1 MRHIFLLF
9 SVLFTVQIFQAQVV
23 QIIPSN
29 ATTDSDITLIFDA
42 TQGNGELSNYQ
53 GDVYLYTGV
62 ITSESSNGHDWKHV
76 QADWFEVNPELLMT
90 AVGDNKYSISFNIR
104 ALYGISESEEVLQLA
119 MLFVNEDYSLIGR
132 NADLSDIFVD
142 INKTFTGNYVS
153 YVLSGQNLLVQT
165 ETGVIEIGFFNSQS
179 VKVEYVAN
187 GSSEIDTSFSVVGT
201 PEFTSVSFTEE
212 LDFLSFKS
220 SELEIFLK
228 KNPLK
233 LFFVSETDTVLRDF
247 EGFTS
252 RNSGGSCSFEVSENE
267 AFYGGG
273 SRAVPINRRG
283 SYLPTWNQAHYGY
296 GNGEATLN
304 LSIPMFISSEG
315 YGLFVDNQYLV
326 KFDLAATSPNV
337 LAWNTSGGRMCYY
350 FMLGDFTSILDTY
363 TDITGKQPLPPVW
376 ALGYIQSKFGYHTET
391 EARQIVQDLKSQ
403 GFPLDALVLDLYWF
417 GDLNA
422 MGNLDWDNSNW
433 QNPVDMMF
441 DFQQDNIKTIL
452 ISEPYFTLESDNF
465 WTAHNSGYFAK
476 NWQGETYP
484 IWGFWAGDAAL
495 LDITNSAAQNW
506 MWQFYENRYLE
517 GAAGWW
523 TDLGEPETHFG
534 DMYHAFGQA
543 DAVHNVYNQI
553 WARMIA
559 EKHAENFP
567 NDRLF
572 NLTRSGYAGI
582 QNYSTFP
589 WSGDIQRTFSGLQA
603 QIPIMLGAG
612 MSGVGYMH
620 SDVGGFT
627 GEEGNGDLFS
637 RWVQYGTFA
646 PVLRVHGHGTD
657 IEPTTYAEPYRSI
670 ARDFIR
676 LRYRMLPY
684 NYSLAWRNSISGI
697 PLATQLNFYEPE
709 NQQLNNISDQYFWGE
724 NLLVAPIL
732 EANQTERNVIF
743 PQGTWI
749 NFFDDTRYDS
759 GIYTISAPKETIPV
773 FAKAG
778 SFIPMTEQIMN
789 TTEYSSDNLHVLYF
803 PDETVT
809 TSSFTLFADNGT
821 STNSL
826 QTNQYQTI
834 TFNGTFDSTDIE
846 INFQTEGNYSEATEI
861 RTVILE
867 IRRVSAYP
875 QIALFDELNVY
886 PTNTYTEMQA
896 EPFRWFFDDAGD
908 ILYAHIELSNASHML
923 ELRNLTGTDALPNP
937 NEIED
942 FSIHSLAP
950 NPFDYQ
956 AVLTFDVIRENSYA
970 MSIYNT
976 SGTEVYAKNFGNL
989 ERGRHSQTIL
999 GENLASGVYFLVL
1012 KSPTGTQ
1019 THKLIKL

>member
-1 MRHIFLLF
+1 MRHVFLLF
-9 SVLFTVQIFQAQVV
+9 ALFTVQIFQAQVV
-23 QIIPSN
+23 QIIPTN

-90 AVGDNKYSISFNIR
+90 AVGNNKYSISFNIR

-119 MLFVNEDYSLIGR
+119 LLFVNEDYSLIGR

-153 YVLSGQNLLVQT
+153 YVLSGQTLLVQT

-252 RNSGGSCSFEVSENE
+252 RTSGGSCSFEVSENE

-391 EARQIVQDLKSQ
+391 EARQIVQDLKNQ

-433 QNPVDMMF
+433 QNPVDMMS

-465 WTAHNSGYFAK
+465 WTAHNSGYFTK

-559 EKHAENFP
+559 EKHAVNFP

-603 QIPIMLGAG
+603 QIPVMLGAG

-846 INFQTEGNYSEATEI
+846 INFQTEGNYSEKPEK
-861 RTVILE
+861 RSVILE
-867 IRRVSAYP
+867 IRRIGTEPLTA
-875 QIALFDELNVY
+875 IFDN
-886 PTNTYTEMQA
+886 TNITKSITYENLTEQA
-896 EPFRWFFDDAGD
+896 GTYFFDIYAQK
-908 ILYAHIELSNASHML
+908 LFAHIELNSEYHSL
-923 ELRNLTGTDALPNP
+923 IFRNTLSSKDIQNPEQIIDFAVNNIYPNP
-937 NEIED
+937 CSEYFVMTLDIVQESD
-942 FSIHSLAP
+942 FKVDIFDSFGKLVHS
-950 NPFDYQ
+950 
-956 AVLTFDVIRENSYA
+956 E
-970 MSIYNT
+970 
-976 SGTEVYAKNFGNL
+976 E
-989 ERGRHSQTIL
+989 L
-999 GENLASGVYFLVL
+999 GELTKGRSLHAFDTHSWASGVYFA
-1012 KSPTGTQ
+1012 KITSKQTQ
-1019 THKLIKL
+1019 KTTAIVRI